1 MANLLQIMPD
11 YAKVNGASACSFRLP
26 GANRRRNR
34 AIAWATEAGPD
45 RSGSMLAPRND
56 IDHPLAI
63 EFAAKIR
70 DPAFP
75 CVGAKS
81 ALGKGRMRFVV
92 GRDIRSAWDDL
103 AILPTLLNLAHG
115 YRQQPDLFQS
125 LVVLFEGAGEM
136 LDEAA
141 FEACLWDRLQS
152 LTDKDVWLGQKAD
165 PRVSHDPD
173 DPHFSLSFGG
183 EAFFVVGL
191 HPAASRPARRF
202 DRPALVFNLHDQFE
216 QLRTQGNYEKLRSAI
231 LSRDQILAGSI
242 NPMLARHGTISE
254 ARQYSGRAVEPDW
267 VCPFARPGASPA

>member
-1 MANLLQIMPD
+1 MLL
-11 YAKVNGASACSFRLP
+11 
-26 GANRRRNR
+26 
-34 AIAWATEAGPD
+34 
-45 RSGSMLAPRND
+45 PRND
-56 IDHPLAI
+56 IDHPLAVAFC
-63 EFAAKIR
+63 EKIR

-103 AILPTLLNLAHG
+103 AILPALLDLAYG
-115 YRQQPDLFQS
+115 YREEPELFQS
-125 LVVLFEGAGEM
+125 LVVLFEGTDEAM
-136 LDEAA
+136 SEAA
-141 FEACLWDRLQS
+141 FEKCLWDRLQS
-152 LTDKDVWLGQKAD
+152 LTDKDVWLGQKSD
-165 PRVSHDPD
+165 PRVSDDPE

-216 QLRTQGNYEKLRSAI
+216 QLRAQGRYEKLRSAI
-231 LSRDQILAGSI
+231 LERDQVLAGSA

-254 ARQYSGRAVEPDW
+254 ARQYSGRIVDQDW
-267 VCPFARPGASPA
+267 VCPFAGRSAASAAS